1 MTVCQFRSF
10 RNVSS
15 SDIKSVIFFIITH
28 TIDCFRKKY
37 FNDKYN
43 YLIEIKT
50 EQNFSAE
57 ILLMLNTNDI
67 QNKEIHTIWLI
78 TISITKWHW
87 KNRICI
93 TFSNGIIFI
102 NRKDFF
108 SPKPIGIKKCSY
120 NWIYSIKLWSKNKW
134 YLVYKLPR

>member
-78 TISITKWHW
+78 TISITK
-87 KNRICI
+87 
-93 TFSNGIIFI
+93 
-102 NRKDFF
+102 
-108 SPKPIGIKKCSY
+108 
-120 NWIYSIKLWSKNKW
+120 
-134 YLVYKLPR
+134 